1 MDLTHS
7 SAEEGHSGYLGS
19 YQKAKTHYWPSMK
32 AGIKDF
38 VASCDVLSEKKGE
51 NSLPAGL
58 LQPLPIPEKAWQHIT
73 IDFIEGLL
81 KSKGK
86 KVILVVVNRLT
97 KYSYFIGLSNPFT
110 AYHVVKAFM
119 DQVYKLHGILESIIS
134 DKGSNFLSNLWQ
146 ELFKLLGTKIQIPT
160 FKAEIIFLESPFTI
174 TLQTR
179 TTSKVARGSFASV
192 LTLAII
198 LNE

>member
-1 MDLTHS
+1 MATH
-7 SAEEGHSGYLGS
+7 H
-19 YQKAKTHYWPSMK
+19 H
-32 AGIKDF
+32 
-38 VASCDVLSEKKGE
+38 
-51 NSLPAGL
+51 
-58 LQPLPIPEKAWQHIT
+58 

-81 KSKGK
+81 KYKGK

-97 KYSYFIGLSNPFT
+97 KYSHFISLSNPFT
-110 AYHVVKAFM
+110 VYHVIKAFM

-134 DKGSNFLSNLWQ
+134 DRGSNFLSNLWQ

-179 TTSKVARGSFASV
+179 NTSKVARGSFASV